1 MIPEIIEEWR
11 PVPLDVFA
19 AFYEVSNTG
28 RVRSLDRLSRS
39 KGEGCMQRFG
49 QEMKA
54 RANYRGYLC
63 VYMRA
68 GKLEKNATIH
78 RLVAGA
84 FIKNP
89 DNLPEV
95 NHIDTIKGN
104 NTATNLEWIDRLGN
118 HSHAVKSGIKM
129 ACVRKLS
136 DEDVASIIALAK
148 IGIPHSGIGECFGVN
163 QSTISRIV
171 SGLRRANHRP
181 TQPRSES

>member
-39 KGEGCMQRFG
+39 KGEGRMQRFG

-95 NHIDTIKGN
+95 NHIDTIKAN
-104 NTATNLEWIDRLGN
+104 NTATNLEW
-118 HSHAVKSGIKM
+118 M
-129 ACVRKLS
+129 
-136 DEDVASIIALAK
+136 AK